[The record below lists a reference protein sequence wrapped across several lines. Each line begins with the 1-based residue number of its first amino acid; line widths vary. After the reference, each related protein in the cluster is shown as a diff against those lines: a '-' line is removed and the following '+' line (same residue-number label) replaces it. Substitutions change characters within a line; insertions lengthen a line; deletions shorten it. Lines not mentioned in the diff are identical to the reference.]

1 MRWRTLNE
9 KKITDIAEFVR
20 EAAASGQAVHIGTD
34 SLQTGRFTQFV
45 TVVAVLTP
53 SKGGRAAYSREVVPR
68 IQSLRERLLKET
80 WRSVELGIQLH
91 QVVPGELTVHVDA
104 NPTLKFASSK
114 YVQELVGMVV
124 GNGFKALIKP
134 DSWAATHCADHIVR
148 HLGKLPR
155 HAAV

>member
-9 KKITDIAEFVR
+9 DKIPGIVQFVK
-20 EAAASGQAVHIGTD
+20 EAADAGQAVHIGTD

-45 TVVAVLTP
+45 TVIAVLTP
-53 SKGGRAAYSREVVPR
+53 YKGGRAAYSREVVPR
-68 IQSLRERLLKET
+68 INSLRERLLKET
-80 WRSVELGIQLH
+80 WRSVEIGIELH
-91 QVVPGELTVHVDA
+91 PVVPGNLTIHVDA
-104 NPTLKFASSK
+104 NPIIKHASSK

-134 DSWAATHCADHIVR
+134 DSWAATHCADHVVR

-155 HAAV
+155 HA